1 MDVMTFAKNKIHK
14 DCDVKRHR
22 LCALAFNKNGCLI
35 ASATNRIHE
44 DGQVSDFSIHAE
56 EFLIKKLRKINASV
70 RSDGYICVLVVRL
83 AKGKG
88 WTMAKPCRGCE
99 KLMRDYGITE
109 ISYTDEKGNIRQL

>member
-1 MDVMTFAKNKIHK
+1 MKIFEFAKKKINK

-44 DGQVSDFSIHAE
+44 DGYISEFSLHAE
-56 EFLIKKLRKINASV
+56 ENLLRKLRKINASM
-70 RSDGYICVLVVRL
+70 RSSGYINVLVVRL

-88 WTMAKPCRGCE
+88 WTMARPCRGCE